1 MSEPIVSSWWGV
13 REPEGQPGFL
23 SRLFAG
29 QDASDAPATLLRL
42 PAVLQVGRATSR
54 QVKADIPLARQ
65 HDVRGAGYTIDMVRG
80 QVGYVKMWRAK
91 SVDLSRSLFASAAVP
106 YSYPLQEGDEAG
118 LAGRPRPGG
127 VREDRPEMPLDPVA
141 ARLAAL
147 TRRLVATL
155 QPPPESLLQAHGPL
169 EWPGAFYP
177 YQQVGVQAL
186 LQSSHLLLADE
197 MGLGKT
203 VQVIA
208 ALRLLLRRR
217 EIERSLI
224 VVPAS
229 LLAQWRQELARWAP
243 ELRVITVHGSPE
255 DRLWQWQYRAH
266 VTLTSYE
273 TLRADTTGSDACGPC
288 REEWGV
294 VVLDEAHRI
303 KNRHTDV
310 ARICKR
316 LPRRRSWAMT
326 GTPMENRPEDVISL
340 LDFVTGNTL
349 ARSNLL
355 ASGVA
360 LRGVLSQ
367 YQLRRRKADVLRE
380 LPPKI
385 VTELTLPLTPTQR
398 RAYDRAEKEEL
409 VVLRQQD
416 VRIENVLAMIT
427 RLKQICNFAPD
438 DGASAKINDLAGRL
452 EELAAEGHKALVFTQ
467 YTDDQVGA
475 QRIAQAL
482 SEFAPLVYTADYSPQ
497 ERERIL
503 TRFRQ
508 DDRHKVLILSIKAGG
523 HGLNLQ
529 VASYVFFFDRWWNPA
544 VEQQAEDR
552 AHRLGQT
559 EPVHIYKY
567 LMEDTI
573 EQRIDAVLRGKVRE
587 FDHLMDGATIDTSS
601 LLDRQDL
608 YGLVGVEP
616 RRGERPEPTEAQQE
630 ERGLPLERRVAELL
644 RHQGYEVEETPRTR
658 DGGLDLIATKTDSV
672 GARTRLFVQCK
683 ETVRPVGVEV
693 VRSLNGV
700 LPQGGQGG
708 TGVLVCPAGF
718 TVEAQTFAHARN
730 IQLWDA
736 ARLKAMEV

>member
-1 MSEPIVSSWWGV
+1 MSDGITGSWWGV
-13 REPEGQPGFL
+13 REQEGQPGLL

-29 QDASDAPATLLRL
+29 TDAPDAPATLLRL
-42 PAVLQVGRATSR
+42 PTALQVGRAQSKR
-54 QVKADIPLARQ
+54 IRADVPTAVT
-65 HDVRGAGYTIDMVRG
+65 HEVRGAGYTIDMVRG

-91 SVDLSRSLFASAAVP
+91 SIDLRRLLFATAT
-106 YSYPLQEGDEAG
+106 YGYPLQEGDDAEMV
-118 LAGRPRPGG
+118 GRGRPGG
-127 VREDRPEMPLDPVA
+127 VREDRPEAPVDPAA
-141 ARLAAL
+141 ARLFAL
-147 TRRLVATL
+147 ARRLAAAL

-169 EWPGAFYP
+169 QWPAAFYP
-177 YQQVGVQAL
+177 YQQLGVQAL

-203 VQVIA
+203 IQVIA

-229 LLAQWRQELARWAP
+229 LLSQWRQELARWAP

-316 LPRRRSWAMT
+316 LPRRRSWAVT
-326 GTPMENRPEDVISL
+326 GTPMENRPEDVISI

-355 ASGVA
+355 ASGAA
-360 LRGVLSQ
+360 LRGILSQ
-367 YQLRRRKADVLRE
+367 YQLRRRKADVLKE

-385 VTELTLPLTPTQR
+385 VTELALPLTPTQR

-409 VVLRQQD
+409 VALRQQD

-427 RLKQICNFAPD
+427 RLKQICNFSPT

-452 EELAAEGHKALVFTQ
+452 EELAAEGHRALVFTQ
-467 YTDDQVGA
+467 YTDDQAGA

-482 SEFAPLVYTADYSPQ
+482 GEFVPLVYTADYSAQ
-497 ERERIL
+497 ERERII
-503 TRFRQ
+503 TRFRE
-508 DDRHKVLILSIKAGG
+508 DERHKVLILSLKAGG
-523 HGLNLQ
+523 QGLNLQ
-529 VASYVFFFDRWWNPA
+529 CASYVFFFDRWWNPA

-567 LMEDTI
+567 LMEETI
-573 EQRIDAVLRGKVRE
+573 EQRIDTLLKGKIQQ
-587 FDHLMDGATIDTSS
+587 FDHLMDGATIDTRS
-601 LLDRQDL
+601 LLDKQELFD
-608 YGLVGVEP
+608 LVGVGDE
-616 RRGERPEPTEAQQE
+616 RQARGETGDLERSEP
-630 ERGLPLERRVAELL
+630 GLPLERRVAELL
-644 RHQGYEVEETPRTR
+644 RRQRYTVEETPRTR
-658 DGGLDLIATKTDSV
+658 DGGIDLIATKTDSV
-672 GARTRLFVQCK
+672 GARTRLYIQCK
-683 ETVRPVGVEV
+683 EMARPVGVEA

-700 LPQGGQGG
+700 LPQGGHSV
-708 TGVLVCPAGF
+708 TGVLVCPVGF
-718 TVEAQTFAHARN
+718 TAEAQAFAAARS

-736 ARLKAMEV
+736 ARLDAMER

>member
-1 MSEPIVSSWWGV
+1 MSDSVVSSWWSA
-13 REPEGQPGFL
+13 REPEGQPGLL

-29 QDASDAPATLLRL
+29 QEAPEASATLLRL
-42 PAVLQVGRATSR
+42 PSALQVGRAQTR
-54 QVKADIPLARQ
+54 RIETEVPIATTHQ
-65 HDVRGAGYTIDMVRG
+65 VRGAGYTIDMVRG
-80 QVGYVKMWRAK
+80 QVGYVKMWRAR
-91 SVDLSRSLFASAAVP
+91 SVDLRRLLFASSA
-106 YSYPLQEGDEAG
+106 YSYPLQEGDAG
-118 LAGRPRPGG
+118 QIVGKGRPGD
-127 VREDRPEMPLDPVA
+127 VREDRPEAPIDPAA
-141 ARLAAL
+141 ARLFALARRLAAAL
-147 TRRLVATL
+147 
-155 QPPPESLLQAHGPL
+155 QPTPESLLQVHGPL
-169 EWPGAFYP
+169 QWPASFYP
-177 YQQVGVQAL
+177 YQQTGVQAL

-229 LLAQWRQELARWAP
+229 LLPQWRQELARWAP
-243 ELRVITVHGSPE
+243 ELRVMTVHGSPE

-273 TLRADTTGSDACGPC
+273 TLRSDMTGSDNCGPC

-303 KNRHTDV
+303 KNRHTDI

-316 LPRRRSWAMT
+316 LPRRRSWALT
-326 GTPMENRPEDVISL
+326 GTPMENRPEDVISI

-355 ASGVA
+355 ASGAA

-367 YQLRRRKADVLRE
+367 YQLRRRKADVLKE

-409 VVLRQQD
+409 IALRQKD

-427 RLKQICNFAPD
+427 RLKQICNFSPT
-438 DGASAKINDLAGRL
+438 DGASAKINDLAERL
-452 EELAAEGHKALVFTQ
+452 EELAAEGHRALVFTQ
-467 YTDDQVGA
+467 YADDQAGA

-482 SEFAPLVYTADYSPQ
+482 REFAPLVYTADFSAQ
-497 ERERIL
+497 ERERIIA
-503 TRFRQ
+503 RFRQ
-508 DDRHKVLILSIKAGG
+508 DDRHKALILSLKAGG
-523 HGLNLQ
+523 QGLNLQ
-529 VASYVFFFDRWWNPA
+529 CASYVFFFDRWWNPA

-559 EPVHIYKY
+559 QPVHIYKY
-567 LMEDTI
+567 LMEETI
-573 EQRIDAVLRGKVRE
+573 EQRIDTVLKSKVQQ
-587 FDHLMDGATIDTSS
+587 FDHLMDGATIDTRS
-601 LLDRQDL
+601 LLDKQELFD
-608 YGLVGVEP
+608 LVGVEDG
-616 RRGERPEPTEAQQE
+616 RSGRNAAGEAEGS

-644 RHQGYEVEETPRTR
+644 RQQGYEVEETPRTR
-658 DGGLDLIATKTDSV
+658 DGGLDLIATKTDAV
-672 GARTRLFVQCK
+672 GARTRLYIQCK
-683 ETVRPVGVEV
+683 AVARPIVVEA

-700 LPQGGQGG
+700 LPQGSYSV

-718 TVEAQTFAHARN
+718 TAEAQTFAMARN

-736 ARLKAMEV
+736 SRLEAME